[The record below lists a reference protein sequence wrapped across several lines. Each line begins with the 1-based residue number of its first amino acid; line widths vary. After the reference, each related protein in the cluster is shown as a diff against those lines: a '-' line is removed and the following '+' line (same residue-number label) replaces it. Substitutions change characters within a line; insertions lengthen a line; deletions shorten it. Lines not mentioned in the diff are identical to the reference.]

1 MHPFLA
7 TKTRIALYLLAWL
20 PIAGLL
26 KFPLQFSSGLSFREG
41 LLVMVPLSLVYSF
54 ICLSPWYLCRV
65 LPIGQRNIWK
75 VVKSHV
81 AAGVVASLFW
91 VVLAKG
97 LALLMSRWDAPM
109 DPKLSR
115 NLPTI
120 FIVGFLLYMLAVSL
134 HYVFLSYQDSRDAE
148 MRVNEARMFA
158 REAELKALKAQIN
171 PHFLFNSLNSI
182 SALTM
187 ADPARA
193 REMCIRLSDFLRST
207 LSLGDKETIDFSEEL
222 ALARTYLSV
231 EQIRFGSR
239 LRLQE
244 NVEALCGSFPVPPLV
259 MQPLVE
265 NAIKHGVAGLVEGGD
280 IRLEAHVR
288 NGRLHLS
295 VENEFDSDAPT
306 PRRSGVGLA
315 NIRGRLR
322 ARYENRARLD
332 TAINGNHFVAELSL
346 PSEEHPRV

>member
-1 MHPFLA
+1 MHPFLS

-26 KFPLQFSSGLSFREG
+26 KFPLQVSSGLSFKEG
-41 LLVMVPLSLVYSF
+41 LLVMVPLCLVYSLV
-54 ICLSPWYLCRV
+54 CLSPWYLCRV
-65 LPIGQRNIWK
+65 LPIGQGHMLKILR
-75 VVKSHV
+75 SHV
-81 AAGVVASLFW
+81 SAGIVASMFW
-91 VVLAKG
+91 IVLAKG
-97 LALLMSRWDAPM
+97 LALLVSRWDPAM
-109 DPKLSR
+109 DAKLSR
-115 NLPTI
+115 NLPTL
-120 FIVGFLLYMLAVSL
+120 FIIGFLLYMLAVSL
-134 HYVFLSYQDSRDAE
+134 HYVFLSFQASRDAE
-148 MRVNEARMFA
+148 LRVNEARVFA
-158 REAELKALKAQIN
+158 REAELRALKAQIN

-187 ADPARA
+187 IDPARA
-193 REMCIRLSDFLRST
+193 RDMCIRLSDFLRST

-244 NVEALCGSFPVPPLV
+244 NVEAVCASCRVPPLV

-265 NAIKHGVAGLVEGGD
+265 NAIKHGVAGLVDGGD
-280 IRLEAHVR
+280 IRLEAHIR
-288 NGRLHLS
+288 NGLLHLS
-295 VENEFDSDAPT
+295 VENEFDTDAPV

-332 TAINGNHFVAELSL
+332 TAVNGNHFLAELSL
-346 PSEEHPRV
+346 PVEERPRG